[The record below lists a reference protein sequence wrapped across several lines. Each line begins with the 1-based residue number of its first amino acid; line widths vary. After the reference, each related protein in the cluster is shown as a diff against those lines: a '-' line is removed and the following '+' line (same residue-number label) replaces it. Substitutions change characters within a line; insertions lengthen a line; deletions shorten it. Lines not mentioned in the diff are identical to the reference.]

1 MIAHSAAA
9 PGPVPTPVRLRARG
23 GEAARN
29 RRDDGGLVAGG
40 VQRLD
45 QALEALIRPG
55 VRMSYGRDE
64 EIYGEGEPAE
74 FVYRILDGAVRTYR
88 VLSDGRRQV
97 CDFQLAGEYFGLE
110 PGLDHRSTAEALA
123 ETTVM
128 VIRRGALAELA
139 RRDNEI
145 ARELW
150 LMSARRLERSQD
162 HVLMLGRKNA
172 SERVVGFLLDF
183 AGRVDA
189 REDFELPMSR
199 QDIAD
204 YLGLTIET
212 VSRTFSQLETLGV
225 LRAHNSRRI
234 HLANRAAL
242 EEMCE

>member
-9 PGPVPTPVRLRARG
+9 PSPVRFRAHG
-23 GEAARN
+23 AEARDR
-29 RRDDGGLVAGG
+29 RRDDGGLVPGG
-40 VQRLD
+40 LHQLD
-45 QALEALIRPG
+45 QALDDLARPG
-55 VRMSYGRDE
+55 VRMTYGRDE

-74 FVYRILDGAVRTYR
+74 FIYRILSGAVRTYR

-110 PGLDHRSTAEALA
+110 PGLDYRVTAEALT
-123 ETTVM
+123 ETTVLA
-128 VIRRGALAELA
+128 IRRGALADLA
-139 RRDNEI
+139 RRDNDI

-172 SERVVGFLLDF
+172 SERVAGFLVDF
-183 AGRVDA
+183 AGRVSA

-212 VSRTFSQLETLGV
+212 VSRTFSQLEALGV
-225 LRAHNSRRI
+225 LKAHNSRRI

-242 EEMCE
+242 EDMCA